1 MKYQIKAP
9 DKDKIEDVVDLCAAH
24 AKFEKSEYQRENKA
38 ERLVNDLW
46 GDVPKL
52 YCLVA
57 EINDRYVGYITWMKQ
72 YSTWDAKEY
81 LYMDCLYLDSASRGK
96 GIGEALV
103 DAMKAFGRKENIEL
117 VQWQTPDFNVRAI
130 KFYKRI
136 GAYSL
141 SKERFFLPINKL

>member
-1 MKYQIKAP
+1 MKYRIVSPEKTR
-9 DKDKIEDVVDLCAAH
+9 IEAIVDLCEAH
-24 AKFEKSEYQRENKA
+24 AAFEKSEYSREGKA
-38 ERLVNDLW
+38 ERLGQDLF
-46 GDVPKL
+46 GEETKL

-57 EINDRYVGYITWMKQ
+57 ESEGEYIGYITWMKQ

-81 LYMDCLYLDSASRGK
+81 LYMDTLYLKEGCRGH

-103 DAMKAFGRKENIEL
+103 NEMKDFGRTHGIDL

-136 GAYSL
+136 GASSK
-141 SKERFFLPINKL
+141 SKERFFLPID

>member
-1 MKYQIKAP
+1 MDFKIIKP
-9 DKDKIEDVVDLCAAH
+9 DVDRIEDIINLCVGHAAY
-24 AKFEKSEYQRENKA
+24 EKSEYDRSGKA
-38 ERLVNDLW
+38 ERLSSDLF
-46 GDVPKL
+46 GEEPKL

-57 EINDRYVGYITWMKQ
+57 ESENKYIGYITWMKQ

-81 LYMDCLYLDSASRGK
+81 LYMDCLYLEDGCRGY

-103 DAMKAFGRKENIEL
+103 NRMKEFGREHNIDL

-136 GAYSL
+136 GATSK
-141 SKERFFLPINKL
+141 SKERFFLTI